1 VVNLLNQTEDPSE
14 AVVGL
19 KNHGITVTGSSL
31 DEIFDR
37 IRGKLLTEVPMF
49 A

>member
-1 VVNLLNQTEDPSE
+1 VRGHSNPAS

-19 KNHGITVTGSSL
+19 KNHGLTITGVSL

-37 IRGKLLTEVPMF
+37 IEGRLLKVVPMS
-49 A
+49 